1 MVQGADGCASQAKET
16 LLVRSWPR
24 CRWSTPSVRNFAA
37 VHTRTGGCRCS
48 RARSKQS
55 HSLGFCPRAVVLT
68 PAFKVVS
75 PCRIVGRVDHSP
87 GFPRRAIG
95 HCHTFCPWLLRH
107 RGSGALVNRRTVRI
121 HQTLLGVPWSYPG
134 HGRPPRWQSF
144 RSRGAAAECQAG
156 KTVTYIQGTRRQD
169 GRRLGYMLVP

>member
-1 MVQGADGCASQAKET
+1 MLDMLVVVVARLCFFATTLPHTLAANPRKTSQDKET

-37 VHTRTGGCRCS
+37 AHTRTGGCRCS

-75 PCRIVGRVDHSP
+75 PCRIEEGARRV
-87 GFPRRAIG
+87 
-95 HCHTFCPWLLRH
+95 RH
-107 RGSGALVNRRTVRI
+107 N
-121 HQTLLGVPWSYPG
+121 
-134 HGRPPRWQSF
+134 PPRPACHRVSAHQLW
-144 RSRGAAAECQAG
+144 RARDLENKA
-156 KTVTYIQGTRRQD
+156 KTGRFPETLCGTF
-169 GRRLGYMLVP
+169 VPKT